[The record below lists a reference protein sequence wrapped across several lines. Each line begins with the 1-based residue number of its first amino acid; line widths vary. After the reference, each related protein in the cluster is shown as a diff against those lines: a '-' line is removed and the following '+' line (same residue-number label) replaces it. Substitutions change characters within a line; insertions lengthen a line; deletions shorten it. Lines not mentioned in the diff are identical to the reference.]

1 MPDSIHNADTIDAQE
16 SGSESVS
23 PEHPVTDIN
32 DPEKSTPDSELVGK
46 VNPSSA
52 IPPVSDGI
60 EKSAHLPS
68 LADSVASKS
77 SAVMMGKVLAD
88 FPDIAAMA
96 GIRRG
101 IMAAFDSIDKSTLEK
116 FTQLHSMTESVT
128 LTAATMAAKVG
139 AGLPDIAAMID
150 MRGGIMAAFD
160 SIDKSVLEQL
170 TRVAIPVIPQLDI
183 EAYTKMFSEIQDHTS
198 ARMNQAMALYA
209 SATALSLARFTKAM
223 EEVNVSLARLSE
235 ASRGFAT
242 LSAEFETALM
252 DLQWPAPMID
262 IGFPLMQDIVK
273 LHSNLPPEEANVQ
286 VGRTLSQIYDADCL
300 HERLDS
306 WKHYEWI
313 KRRISILV
321 PAIEAHIRGQYELS
335 VPTLVV
341 QIEGILSGSFKE
353 GEWLTQKHELAWIR
367 TACENDGSVVGRL
380 AASFFV
386 SAFFQEFHVG
396 QQAVPSLS
404 RNAILHGTDLGYATA
419 VNSLK
424 MILLLDCTIY
434 VLDEQMSA
442 RDVLE
447 TRPALTS

>member
-1 MPDSIHNADTIDAQE
+1 VPDSNQKTDKIDIHE
-16 SGSESVS
+16 SSSQFFS
-23 PEHPVTDIN
+23 PEPPVTDV
-32 DPEKSTPDSELVGK
+32 DDSKRTTLDSEFTGK
-46 VNPSSA
+46 VNPSSTR
-52 IPPVSDGI
+52 PPVVDAI
-60 EKSAHLPS
+60 EKFAQLP
-68 LADSVASKS
+68 
-77 SAVMMGKVLAD
+77 
-88 FPDIAAMA
+88 
-96 GIRRG
+96 
-101 IMAAFDSIDKSTLEK
+101 
-116 FTQLHSMTESVT
+116 SMTESVIP
-128 LTAATMAAKVG
+128 TAAAIAAKVG

-150 MRGGIMAAFD
+150 IQGGIMAAFD

-198 ARMNQAMALYA
+198 ARMNQAMALYT
-209 SATALSLARFTKAM
+209 SATAQSLARFGKAM
-223 EEVNVSLARLSE
+223 EEMNAWATGTIE
-235 ASRGFAT
+235 AKKGLAT
-242 LSAEFETALM
+242 LPAEFETALM
-252 DLQWPAPMID
+252 ELQWPAPMID
-262 IGFPLMQDIVK
+262 FSFALMRDIIK
-273 LHSNLPPEEANVQ
+273 LHDNLPPEEANVQ
-286 VGRTLSQIYDADCL
+286 VGQILLQIYDADCL

-313 KRRISILV
+313 KPRISILA

-353 GEWLTQKHELAWIR
+353 GEWVTQKRELAWIR

-386 SAFFQEFHVG
+386 SAFFQEFHIG
-396 QQAVPSLS
+396 QQMVPSLS

-442 RDVLE
+442 CDVLE

>member
-1 MPDSIHNADTIDAQE
+1 MPDSIQNADTIDAQE

-52 IPPVSDGI
+52 MPPVSDGI

-68 LADSVASKS
+68 LAN
-77 SAVMMGKVLAD
+77 SAAFKGPATMMAKALAD

-96 GIRRG
+96 DIRRG
-101 IMAAFDSIDKSTLEK
+101 TMAAFDSIDKSTLEK
-116 FTQLHSMTESVT
+116 FVQLPSMTESVIS
-128 LTAATMAAKVG
+128 TAAAAMAKIG

-150 MRGGIMAAFD
+150 MRGGIAPACYSM
-160 SIDKSVLEQL
+160 DKSIYERLIHI
-170 TRVAIPVIPQLDI
+170 AGPVIPELDI
-183 EAYTKMFSEIQDHTS
+183 EKYSKMFSEIQNHMS
-198 ARMNQAMALYA
+198 ARMDQVMARYT
-209 SATALSLARFTKAM
+209 SATAQSLVKFSKTM
-223 EEVNVSLARLSE
+223 EEMNVLAARAIETVPSLVILRE
-235 ASRGFAT
+235 
-242 LSAEFETALM
+242 EFETALM
-252 DLQWPAPMID
+252 DLQWPAPMIRC
-262 IGFPLMQDIVK
+262 GSALMQDIVD
-273 LHSNLPPEEANVQ
+273 SYNRLPREEANVH
-286 VGRTLSQIYDADCL
+286 VGRVLSQIYDASCL
-300 HERLDS
+300 HERLNS
-306 WKHYEWI
+306 WVRHEWI
-313 KRRISILV
+313 KRRISILA

-353 GEWLTQKHELAWIR
+353 GEWVTQKHELAWIR

-396 QQAVPSLS
+396 QQVVPSLS

-442 RDVLE
+442 HDVLE